1 MSIAI
6 TRLYHI
12 SHVAQLS
19 TKKDIIKGE
28 YVYGL
33 CEHAIG
39 LSLLK
44 ERIRDYGDFFQFQF
58 SFQQVCAL

>member
-1 MSIAI
+1 M
-6 TRLYHI
+6 
-12 SHVAQLS
+12 
-19 TKKDIIKGE
+19 
-28 YVYGL
+28 YGL